1 MPDYLKERYTHM
13 ERKFIG
19 DDLSSEKHPFVEEI
33 LGYLDDCNKHLR
45 LQEPHVT
52 IVKQS
57 FEQLQDCYSK
67 EIKGN
72 KTVDVLLGSDWRNG
86 LEEVEDEW
94 E

>member
-1 MPDYLKERYTHM
+1 M

-19 DDLSSEKHPFVEEI
+19 DDLSSAEHPFVEEI

-45 LQEPHVT
+45 PQESRPRVT

-57 FEQLQDCYSK
+57 IEQLQDCYSK
-67 EIKGN
+67 EIEGN
-72 KTVDVLLGSDWRNG
+72 KTVDVLLGNDWRSG

>member
-1 MPDYLKERYTHM
+1 M
-13 ERKFIG
+13 G
-19 DDLSSEKHPFVEEI
+19 DDLSSGKHPFVEA
-33 LGYLDDCNKHLR
+33 YLAHYEKCSPT
-45 LQEPHVT
+45 QEPHIT

-57 FEQLQDCYSK
+57 IEQLQDCYSK
-67 EIKGN
+67 EIEGN

>member
-1 MPDYLKERYTHM
+1 M

-45 LQEPHVT
+45 SQEPHVT

-57 FEQLQDCYSK
+57 IEQLQDCYSK

-72 KTVDVLLGSDWRNG
+72 KTVDVLLGNDWRSG

>member
-1 MPDYLKERYTHM
+1 M

-19 DDLSSEKHPFVEEI
+19 DDFSSAEHPFVEEI

-45 LQEPHVT
+45 PQEPHVT

-57 FEQLQDCYSK
+57 IEQLQDCYSK

-72 KTVDVLLGSDWRNG
+72 ETVDVLLGNDWRSG
-86 LEEVEDEW
+86 LEEVEDGW

>member
-1 MPDYLKERYTHM
+1 MSDYLKERYTHM

-45 LQEPHVT
+45 PQEPHVT

-72 KTVDVLLGSDWRNG
+72 KG
-86 LEEVEDEW
+86 
-94 E
+94 

>member
-1 MPDYLKERYTHM
+1 M

-45 LQEPHVT
+45 PQEPHVT

-57 FEQLQDCYSK
+57 FEQLQDSK

>member
-1 MPDYLKERYTHM
+1 M

-19 DDLSSEKHPFVEEI
+19 DDLSSAEHPFVEEI
-33 LGYLDDCNKHLR
+33 LGYLDDYNKHLR
-45 LQEPHVT
+45 PQESRPRVT

-72 KTVDVLLGSDWRNG
+72 KTVDVLLGNDWRSG
-86 LEEVEDEW
+86 LEEVEDGW

>member
-1 MPDYLKERYTHM
+1 M
-13 ERKFIG
+13 G
-19 DDLSSEKHPFVEEI
+19 DDLSSEKHPFVEA
-33 LGYLDDCNKHLR
+33 YLAHYEKCSPP
-45 LQEPHVT
+45 QEPRIT

-57 FEQLQDCYSK
+57 IEQLQDCYSK
-67 EIKGN
+67 EIEGN

>member
-1 MPDYLKERYTHM
+1 M

-45 LQEPHVT
+45 PVT

>member
-1 MPDYLKERYTHM
+1 MHM
-13 ERKFIG
+13 EREFIG
-19 DDLSSEKHPFVEEI
+19 DDLSSEEHPFVEEI
-33 LGYLDDCNKHLR
+33 LGYLDGCKKHLR
-45 LQEPHVT
+45 PQEPQIT

-57 FEQLQDCYSK
+57 IEQLQDCYSK
-67 EIKGN
+67 EFGGN

>member
-1 MPDYLKERYTHM
+1 M

-19 DDLSSEKHPFVEEI
+19 DDLSSAEHPFVEEI
-33 LGYLDDCNKHLR
+33 LGYLDDYNKYLR
-45 LQEPHVT
+45 PQESRPRVT

-72 KTVDVLLGSDWRNG
+72 KTVDALLGNDWRNG

>member
-1 MPDYLKERYTHM
+1 M

-19 DDLSSEKHPFVEEI
+19 DDLSSEEHPFVEGF
-33 LGYLDDCNKHLR
+33 LGYLDDCKKHLR
-45 LQEPHVT
+45 TQEPHVT

-57 FEQLQDCYSK
+57 VEQLQDCYSEK
-67 EIKGN
+67 IEGN

-86 LEEVEDEW
+86 LEEVEDGW